1 MNCFAAAQ
9 VSLKRTALVP
19 LSHLPLTHSQH
30 RTLAHISRVGK
41 ERRRG
46 GEIQVKP
53 QTGILLDG
61 KTPAPYQVAEPAP

>member
-30 RTLAHISRVGK
+30 RTLAHISHVGK
-41 ERRRG
+41 ERRGRK
-46 GEIQVKP
+46 IQVKP